1 MAVKMKNDFMH
12 TIHFVRHGQ
21 SEANAGGIT
30 QPNAEI
36 QLTELGHEQARFV
49 ASMLPVETPLILTS
63 EFIRTEQTAQYLA
76 ARANAVMQSEPLLNE
91 FSSLCHTTTIEGL
104 NGEQRKPIAA
114 KYWEDS
120 DPHHVTGSTAESF
133 IQTASRVEQFHLN
146 RLNEL
151 PNQNVVFGH
160 GMWFGMLAWQMLG
173 FGFSDS
179 WSMRA
184 FRRYQTGMPMPN
196 CFSYQLQ
203 RASSGEWRIEA
214 NVEIIET
221 MLAHH

>member
-1 MAVKMKNDFMH
+1 MESDFMST

-36 QLTELGHEQARFV
+36 QLTELGHKQARLV
-49 ASMLPVETPLILTS
+49 ASMLPVETPLILAS
-63 EFIRTEQTAQYLA
+63 EFMRAEQTAQYLA
-76 ARANAVMQSEPLLNE
+76 TKVGLAVECEPLLNE
-91 FSSLCHTTTIEGL
+91 FSSLCHTTIEGL
-104 NGEQRKPIAA
+104 NGAQRKPIAD
-114 KYWEDS
+114 KYWQDS
-120 DPHHVTGSTAESF
+120 DPHHVAGATAESF
-133 IQTASRVEQFHLN
+133 IQTASRVEQFRLN

-151 PNQNVVFGH
+151 PNQTVVFGH

-203 RASSGEWRIEA
+203 RASSGEWTIKA